1 MMKWL
6 AGALVAA
13 NVVLYLW
20 AAGGSAPPGA
30 PAPVAV
36 ADVNADAMRLVHEI
50 PPAAE
55 SDAADAADAAVASAD
70 SAGAATVPQG
80 GINIQPSGLDSQP
93 AARSCHRIGP
103 FKGGDAWD
111 AAERWMRAQ
120 GFDYR
125 AVRSARRA
133 TQVVRVYLGP
143 FDSRAAAAP
152 TLAWLQESE
161 LEHFVEADSA
171 GRKTVISLGYF
182 TQAALAEKYIA
193 HLRARNIAARAR
205 RDYRDIGPH
214 DWF

>member
-1 MMKWL
+1 
-6 AGALVAA
+6 
-13 NVVLYLW
+13 
-20 AAGGSAPPGA
+20 
-30 PAPVAV
+30 
-36 ADVNADAMRLVHEI
+36 
-50 PPAAE
+50 
-55 SDAADAADAAVASAD
+55 
-70 SAGAATVPQG
+70 
-80 GINIQPSGLDSQP
+80 
-93 AARSCHRIGP
+93 
-103 FKGGDAWD
+103 
-111 AAERWMRAQ
+111 MRAQ

-152 TLAWLQESE
+152 TLAWLQESD

-214 DWF
+214 DWFEATVATARRREQLRARQWAEPGAVVIEVDCRDLAAAGEPRE